1 MKTPPEDEG
10 KNGLER
16 KLTPLQLDALKEAGN
31 IGAGNA
37 AMALSNMVKARIM
50 VHVPKA
56 LILSLDRVSD
66 LAGGPEVVAA
76 GVYLCVSGEAN
87 GRMLLLLPEPSALQL
102 IRMILPEE
110 PMEQLSELAR
120 SALQEVG
127 SILTGSYLNA
137 LGSLTGLT
145 LRPSIP
151 AFALDMVGAV
161 IDLILVELGESDDEV
176 LVIETTFDLAGQAVG
191 GHLIFFPDMG
201 SLETILGRLG
211 VK

>member
-1 MKTPPEDEG
+1 M
-10 KNGLER
+10 ER

-37 AMALSNMVKARIM
+37 AMALSSLVKAKIM
-50 VHVPKA
+50 VHVPRA
-56 LILSLDRVSD
+56 LVLSLDRVSD
-66 LAGGPEVVAA
+66 LAGGPEMVAA
-76 GVYLCVSGEAN
+76 GICLRVSGEAN
-87 GRMLLLLPEPSALQL
+87 GRMVLLLPEPSAVQL
-102 IRMILPEE
+102 INMMLPGE
-110 PMEQLSELAR
+110 PTEQLSELAE

-145 LRPSIP
+145 LRPSVP

-191 GHLIFFPDMG
+191 GHLVFFPDTG
-201 SLETILGRLG
+201 SLEIILGRLG
-211 VK
+211 VS

>member
-1 MKTPPEDEG
+1 M
-10 KNGLER
+10 ER

-37 AMALSNMVKARIM
+37 AMALSGMVKTKIM
-50 VHVPKA
+50 VHVPQA
-56 LILSLDRVSD
+56 VVLPLDHVVE
-66 LAGGPEVVAA
+66 LAGGPEKVVA
-76 GVYLCVSGEAN
+76 GIYLSVSGEAE
-87 GRMLLLLPEPSALQL
+87 GRMLLLLPEESARQL
-102 IRMILPEE
+102 IRMVLPGE
-110 PMEQLSELAR
+110 PTDHLSELAR

-145 LRPSIP
+145 LRPSVP

-176 LVIETTFDLAGQAVG
+176 LVIETTFDLGGLATG
-191 GHLIFFPDMG
+191 GHMVFFPDMG
-201 SLETILGRLG
+201 SLESILGRLG
-211 VK
+211 VD